1 VAASRTSVEPPGT
14 EVQPP
19 PAKEGLSVQTLI
31 IAALASGIAAVV
43 VSHFWQ
49 RGTILFSAMT
59 PVAVALI
66 SEALRRP
73 VESERLRSGVRNVSS
88 VAKPPSFARPRSG
101 RTPRVMAPPTPPS
114 VDDGLRQRE
123 EGVEAGP
130 VRVYSSGS
138 NKRPK
143 SLNGASGSSGSR
155 FQFRR
160 AHVKIAVITGLVA
173 FLIAAAVLTL
183 PELIFGGSV
192 TGGGRNTTYF
202 GGGSKTS
209 EKGESQDGNSDN
221 QSDEPTQN
229 QDSTSPS
236 DSGDQPNQGSG
247 SDQPDTTTP
256 ETTPPTSQSTT
267 PAPSP
272 TPSPTPSTPVTPT
285 P

>member
-1 VAASRTSVEPPGT
+1 
-14 EVQPP
+14 VQPP
-19 PAKEGLSVQTLI
+19 PAKEGLSVQTLV
-31 IAALASGIAAVV
+31 IAALASGIAAVL

-66 SEALRRP
+66 SEALRKP
-73 VESERLRSGVRNVSS
+73 VESERLRSGVRS
-88 VAKPPSFARPRSG
+88 VAKPPNFARPRSG
-101 RTPRVMAPPTPPS
+101 RTPTVMAPPTPS
-114 VDDGLRQRE
+114 VDEGLRQRD

-143 SLNGASGSSGSR
+143 SLNGASGAGGSR
-155 FQFRR
+155 FSR
-160 AHVKIAVITGLVA
+160 AHVKVAVITGLVA

-192 TGGGRNTTYF
+192 TGGGRSTTVF
-202 GGGSKTS
+202 GGGSSTS

-221 QSDEPTQN
+221 QSDEPTQQN

-236 DSGDQPNQGSG
+236 DSGDQPSQDSG

-256 ETTPPTSQSTT
+256 ETTPPPTSQSTT
-267 PAPSP
+267 PAP
-272 TPSPTPSTPVTPT
+272 TPT
-285 P
+285 PTPAPAPTP